1 MRYSNRTREVH
12 GRIQYRSTQIRPQTP
27 RGVTSMQSMKEYYN
41 KSTVPRKGIVMDRKD
56 ENAGRIE
63 GRKTEVQNARH
74 PISFF
79 ADKPCPP
86 AAAVFVN
93 GMVIIVREK
102 ILYAVAPAES
112 AFFVERYG
120 FRGISGTHLQNGIYC
135 HCQFVLMACTQ
146 LSHR

>member
-1 MRYSNRTREVH
+1 MREVH

-41 KSTVPRKGIVMDRKD
+41 KSTVPRKGIAMDRKD
-56 ENAGRIE
+56 EGAGRIE

-86 AAAVFVN
+86 A
-93 GMVIIVREK
+93 VRRLRK
-102 ILYAVAPAES
+102 WDGRNCP
-112 AFFVERYG
+112 
-120 FRGISGTHLQNGIYC
+120 
-135 HCQFVLMACTQ
+135 
-146 LSHR
+146 